1 MIKHQGGCHCGKVRF
16 TTEYD
21 PLLVGQ
27 CNCTRCRRLYGTM
40 SVGAMF
46 GENELEVSGETYEY
60 TFNGGSGMP
69 VHLHSCSTCG
79 TRIYAEPEAFGGMM
93 YVLLGS
99 FDNSLEFVRYRLM
112 FCSLVLLITDIF
124 ICTCF
129 VASDE
134 KAGDD
139 GSSRR
144 SRFLGTACLGQ
155 APVEYSL
162 WG

>member
-1 MIKHQGGCHCGKVRF
+1 MIKHQGGCHCGQIQF

-79 TRIYAEPEAFGGMM
+79 TRIYAEPEAFGGMV

-99 FDNSLEFVRYRLM
+99 FDNSLEFEPKGEIFTKYKMRWLRDNGCIQESFEEAAVLERMQALM
-112 FCSLVLLITDIF
+112 ENLDQR
-124 ICTCF
+124 
-129 VASDE
+129 
-134 KAGDD
+134 G
-139 GSSRR
+139 
-144 SRFLGTACLGQ
+144 
-155 APVEYSL
+155 
-162 WG
+162 

>member
-79 TRIYAEPEAFGGMM
+79 TRIYAEPEAFGGMV

-99 FDNSLEFVRYRLM
+99 FDNSLEFEPKGEIFTKYKMRWLRDNGCIQESFEEAAVLERMQALM
-112 FCSLVLLITDIF
+112 ENLDQR
-124 ICTCF
+124 
-129 VASDE
+129 A
-134 KAGDD
+134 
-139 GSSRR
+139 
-144 SRFLGTACLGQ
+144 
-155 APVEYSL
+155 
-162 WG
+162 

>member
-99 FDNSLEFVRYRLM
+99 FDNSLEFEPKGEIFTKYKMRWLRDNGCIQESFEEAAVLERMQALM
-112 FCSLVLLITDIF
+112 ENLDQR
-124 ICTCF
+124 
-129 VASDE
+129 A
-134 KAGDD
+134 
-139 GSSRR
+139 
-144 SRFLGTACLGQ
+144 
-155 APVEYSL
+155 
-162 WG
+162 

>member
-46 GENELEVSGETYEY
+46 GENELEINGETYEY

-79 TRIYAEPEAFGGMM
+79 TRIYAEPESFGGMI

-99 FDNSLEFVRYRLM
+99 FDNSLEFEPKGEIFTKYKMRWLRDNGCIQESFEEAAVLERMQALM
-112 FCSLVLLITDIF
+112 ENLDQR
-124 ICTCF
+124 
-129 VASDE
+129 A
-134 KAGDD
+134 
-139 GSSRR
+139 
-144 SRFLGTACLGQ
+144 
-155 APVEYSL
+155 
-162 WG
+162 

>member
-99 FDNSLEFVRYRLM
+99 FDNSLEFEPKGEIFTKYKMRWLRDNGCIQESFEEAAVVERMQALM
-112 FCSLVLLITDIF
+112 ENLDQR
-124 ICTCF
+124 
-129 VASDE
+129 A
-134 KAGDD
+134 
-139 GSSRR
+139 
-144 SRFLGTACLGQ
+144 
-155 APVEYSL
+155 
-162 WG
+162 

>member
-79 TRIYAEPEAFGGMM
+79 TRIYAEPEAFGGMV

-99 FDNSLEFVRYRLM
+99 FDNSLEFEPKGEIFTKYKMRWLRDNGCIQESFEEAAVLERMQALM
-112 FCSLVLLITDIF
+112 ENLDQR
-124 ICTCF
+124 
-129 VASDE
+129 
-134 KAGDD
+134 G
-139 GSSRR
+139 
-144 SRFLGTACLGQ
+144 
-155 APVEYSL
+155 
-162 WG
+162 